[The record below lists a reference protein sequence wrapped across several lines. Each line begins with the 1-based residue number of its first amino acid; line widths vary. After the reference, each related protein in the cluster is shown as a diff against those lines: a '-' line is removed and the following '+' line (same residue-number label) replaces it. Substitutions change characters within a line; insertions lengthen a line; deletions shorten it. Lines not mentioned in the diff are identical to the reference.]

1 MTDEQKNQAKA
12 TSEGRSTA
20 QKDTK
25 KAEEQAADKRADQ
38 ADQQPRGKHSPYA
51 S

>member
-20 QKDTK
+20 QKQTSD
-25 KAEEQAADKRADQ
+25 AEEKAADKRAKQ